1 MTEPSFRAILVAFGI
16 SQLALAGWMVVSPE
30 SFFDSIGGFGSQ
42 NDHYIRDNAAFPFAI
57 GVGLLVA
64 VGRPSWRF
72 PVLLVSAVWYLAH
85 SVNHLVDI
93 GQSDPD
99 WAGPVDFA
107 AILVT
112 GLTLLLLA
120 ALAARAEASG
130 RR

>member
-1 MTEPSFRAILVAFGI
+1 VTEPSFRAILVAFGI

-30 SFFDSIGGFGSQ
+30 SFFDSIGGFGGR

-64 VGRPSWRF
+64 VSRPSWRF

-93 GQSDPD
+93 GESDPD
-99 WAGPVDFA
+99 WAGPVDFVVL
-107 AILVT
+107 LVT

-120 ALAARAEASG
+120 VLAARAEASS